1 MKKTGG
7 SGPGDSL
14 QIRSGKEQG
23 NFHHRMMVS
32 RKPTFFFW
40 MVPEMTSEKKDFDSV
55 FKTKDVPL
63 TLSNVHI
70 VSHLSVRLFSVPPSP
85 QFTERQKKI
94 NS

>member
-1 MKKTGG
+1 
-7 SGPGDSL
+7 
-14 QIRSGKEQG
+14 
-23 NFHHRMMVS
+23 
-32 RKPTFFFW
+32 

-85 QFTERQKKI
+85 QFTERQKKLI
-94 NS
+94 HRLTGPYRTQGDL